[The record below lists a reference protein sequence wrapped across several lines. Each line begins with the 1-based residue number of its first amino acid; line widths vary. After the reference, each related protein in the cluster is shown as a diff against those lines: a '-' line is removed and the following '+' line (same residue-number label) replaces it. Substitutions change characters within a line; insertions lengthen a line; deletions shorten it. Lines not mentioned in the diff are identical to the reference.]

1 MSNYNK
7 GFFLSTLLNTVCL
20 CRTFTAAL
28 TLFKTI
34 FKCVQG
40 PTSFVTS
47 STQLIS
53 LELRLFL
60 NTIKDKIS
68 FGSQPDWAHPN
79 VLEPVYS
86 IIVSVTLLES
96 CAKIFLISLKN
107 YAEISFCHMCLCLPN
122 RGCRPQDMLLVSS
135 PPVCW

>member
-7 GFFLSTLLNTVCL
+7 GFFINIIKYSMFF

-28 TLFKTI
+28 TLFKII

-40 PTSFVTS
+40 PTPFVTS

-60 NTIKDKIS
+60 NTIKDRLPL
-68 FGSQPDWAHPN
+68 GHSQTGHIQTYSH
-79 VLEPVYS
+79 LVYS
-86 IIVSVTLLES
+86 IMSVTLLES
-96 CAKIFLISLKN
+96 CAKIILISLKN
-107 YAEISFCHMCLCLPN
+107 DAEISFCHVHLGLPN
-122 RGCRPQDMLLVSS
+122 QDCRPLDVLLVSS